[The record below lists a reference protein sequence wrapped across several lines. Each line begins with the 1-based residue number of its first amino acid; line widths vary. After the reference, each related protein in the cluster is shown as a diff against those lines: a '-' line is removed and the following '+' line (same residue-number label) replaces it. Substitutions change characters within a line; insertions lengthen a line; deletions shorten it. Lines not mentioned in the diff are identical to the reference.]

1 MESVYGYRC
10 GINQFMSTN
19 EICAVVA
26 TYNRKELL
34 QKCIKSIL
42 NQKQAECDIIVIDN
56 GSTDGTE
63 ELFQNEIKSERID
76 YFNTNNNLGS
86 AGAQAIGI
94 KMAVQAGY
102 KYIWLM
108 DDDVFPKENAL
119 YELLEVDRELD
130 GNWGIL
136 SSVAYWTDGSICN
149 ANRQK
154 KTMFHFMRGKDYQKK
169 YTNAFMVSAASM
181 FIKSD
186 AVRVVGL
193 PISEYFFYTDD
204 YEFSSRIGRKFPVY
218 VVPASI
224 VTHAMKENIKANIVK
239 DPPEKMYR
247 YEHLFR
253 NDVHCYKQFGVSGY
267 VYLAM
272 KFVYTFMMIVIKE
285 KKQKLIKLRILIN
298 GYREG
303 VLFNPQI
310 EMIDN

>member
-1 MESVYGYRC
+1 MNIDVGC
-10 GINQFMSTN
+10 KQFMGTK

-34 QKCIKSIL
+34 KKCIKDIL
-42 NQKQAECDIIVIDN
+42 SQKNAECNIIVIDN

-63 ELFQNEIKSERID
+63 ELFQNELKAGEVD
-76 YFNTNNNLGS
+76 YFNTNSNLGS

-108 DDDVFPKENAL
+108 DDDVFPKEDAL
-119 YELLEVDRELD
+119 YELLKVDRELN

-136 SSVAYWTDGSICN
+136 SSVAYWTDGSLCN
-149 ANRQK
+149 ANIQK
-154 KTMFHFMRGKDYQKK
+154 KDMFHFMKGKDYRNK

-186 AVRVVGL
+186 AVRIVGL
-193 PISEYFFYTDD
+193 PIADYFFYTDD
-204 YEFSSRIGRKFPVY
+204 YEFSSRIGSKFPVY

-253 NDVHCYKQFGVSGY
+253 NDVHCYKQFGFPGY
-267 VYLAM
+267 AYLVL
-272 KFVYTFMMIVIKE
+272 KFIYTFMMIVIKE
-285 KKQKLIKLRILIN
+285 KGQKQIKLGILIN

-303 VLFNPQI
+303 VSFNPQI
-310 EMIDN
+310 EMIDI